1 VVGVAVVVAMASA
14 ALMPFLTFDFNPLHL
29 RSPKTESVSTLMDL
43 FHDPDFSAHTLE
55 VVRPNLAAAEALA
68 ARAKDVSTTAATAAQ
83 NAAAAAQ
90 TAAQTATM
98 AAQVAA
104 QEVTNAAQLA
114 ATNVNKGVYN
124 ARVWAAP
131 QLESAADYTTTTLAP
146 RVSAALHSTAQQISP
161 EEPVPAKRSSSL
173 LTWSFLAAAVLA
185 AAGAAAAVIRMRYRT
200 AMAADTEEE
209 AAAGTTGGTTGPAGS
224 PAADAAGTTAD
235 SGVNGR
241 VSSSG
246 R

>member
-1 VVGVAVVVAMASA
+1 MFDAKVNNKAITAEVVAERAKEASA
-14 ALMPFLTFDFNPLHL
+14 
-29 RSPKTESVSTLMDL
+29 
-43 FHDPDFSAHTLE
+43 
-55 VVRPNLAAAEALA
+55 
-68 ARAKDVSTTAATAAQ
+68 TAAVAAQ

-131 QLESAADYTTTTLAP
+131 QLENAAEYTTTTLAP
-146 RVSAALHSTAQQISP
+146 KVSAALRSTAKQISP
-161 EEPVPAKRSSSL
+161 EDVQPPKRSSSL

-209 AAAGTTGGTTGPAGS
+209 PGAGTAGATADATGA

-235 SGVNGR
+235 PGVNGR

>member
-1 VVGVAVVVAMASA
+1 MLNTKVNTNAI
-14 ALMPFLTFDFNPLHL
+14 T
-29 RSPKTESVSTLMDL
+29 T
-43 FHDPDFSAHTLE
+43 
-55 VVRPNLAAAEALA
+55 EALA

-104 QEVTNAAQLA
+104 QEVSNAAQQA
-114 ATNVNKGVYN
+114 AANVNKGVFN

-131 QLESAADYTTTTLAP
+131 QLENAADYTTTTLAP
-146 RVSAALHSTAQQISP
+146 KVSAALRSTARQISP
-161 EEPVPAKRSSSL
+161 EDVQPKRSSSV

-185 AAGAAAAVIRMRYRT
+185 AAGAAAVVIRIRYRT

-209 AAAGTTGGTTGPAGS
+209 ATAGTAGGTTDPAGS
-224 PAADAAGTTAD
+224 PAADAAGSTAD
-235 SGVNGR
+235 SAVNGR

>member
-1 VVGVAVVVAMASA
+1 VLNTKVNTNAI
-14 ALMPFLTFDFNPLHL
+14 T
-29 RSPKTESVSTLMDL
+29 T
-43 FHDPDFSAHTLE
+43 
-55 VVRPNLAAAEALA
+55 EALA

-98 AAQVAA
+98 AAQ
-104 QEVTNAAQLA
+104 EVGNAAQQA
-114 ATNVNKGVYN
+114 AANVNKGVFN

-131 QLESAADYTTTTLAP
+131 QLENAADYTTTTLAP
-146 RVSAALHSTAQQISP
+146 KVSAALRSTARQISP
-161 EEPVPAKRSSSL
+161 EDVQPKRSSSV

-185 AAGAAAAVIRMRYRT
+185 AAGAAAVVIRIRYRT

-209 AAAGTTGGTTGPAGS
+209 ATAGTAGGTTDPAGS

-235 SGVNGR
+235 SAVNGR

>member
-1 VVGVAVVVAMASA
+1 M
-14 ALMPFLTFDFNPLHL
+14 FNTQVNGKAI
-29 RSPKTESVSTLMDL
+29 S
-43 FHDPDFSAHTLE
+43 
-55 VVRPNLAAAEALA
+55 AEALA

-104 QEVTNAAQLA
+104 QEVSTAAQLA

-131 QLESAADYTTTTLAP
+131 QLENAAEYTTTTLAP
-146 RVSAALHSTAQQISP
+146 KVSAALRSTARQITP
-161 EEPVPAKRSSSL
+161 EDVRPKRSSSV

-185 AAGAAAAVIRMRYRT
+185 AAGAAAVLIRQRYRT

-209 AAAGTTGGTTGPAGS
+209 AAAGTPGATDPAGS
-224 PAADAAGTTAD
+224 PAAGAAGSTAD
-235 SGVNGR
+235 AEVNGR
-241 VSSSG
+241 VSPSSW
-246 R
+246 